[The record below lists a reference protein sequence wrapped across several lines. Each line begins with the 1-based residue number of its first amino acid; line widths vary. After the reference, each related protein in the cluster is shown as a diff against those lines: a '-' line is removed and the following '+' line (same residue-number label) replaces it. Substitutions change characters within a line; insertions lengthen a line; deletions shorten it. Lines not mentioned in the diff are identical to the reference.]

1 VTGPSS
7 QTSARTEA
15 VFIPEDEHSDTCEAV
30 QIRHM
35 SDELRQYE
43 NIKIVCAALLLNRDL
58 KVEPYISIDRIRR
71 KAEKA
76 KEDFAALRI
85 LADQLTT
92 IVNRLHK
99 SERLEYEKN
108 YKAAIQKSLK
118 LDSE

>member
-1 VTGPSS
+1 
-7 QTSARTEA
+7 
-15 VFIPEDEHSDTCEAV
+15 
-30 QIRHM
+30 M

-85 LADQLTT
+85 LSDQLTT